1 MLHVHVCIWH
11 CLQQPAVERNK
22 APNMVGFYTGPG
34 RGTEN
39 TFKTDSEVSS
49 REERT
54 SDKEDKS
61 EQDTPEMPSD
71 LESRVA
77 SVAITEKDSEDV
89 RGDNKENLEQL
100 SAHNGVAKCGAVNG
114 SIEGPEW
121 NGDAVVDDDDPEWD
135 DDDDDDDSGWITP
148 ENFHQACE
156 EMGGV
161 SEEKAAGIAVGCT
174 TTDFAMQVY
183 LSQMK
188 DRRVERKK
196 RGRGGRKEVE
206 RVRVSIVCLAL
217 CLVLA
222 ECDAP
227 DGSECDL
234 CGWNE
239 NKAAANVR
247 NEV

>member
-39 TFKTDSEVSS
+39 TLRTNSEVSS

-61 EQDTPEMPSD
+61 EQDTSEMPSD

-100 SAHNGVAKCGAVNG
+100 SAHNSVAKCGAVNG
-114 SIEGPEW
+114 STEGPEW
-121 NGDAVVDDDDPEWD
+121 NGDTVVDGDDLEWND
-135 DDDDDDDSGWITP
+135 DSDDDDSGWITP

-174 TTDFAMQVY
+174 TTDFAMQVC

-188 DRRVERKK
+188 ERRAEKK
-196 RGRGGRKEVE
+196 ERGREGGRE
-206 RVRVSIVCLAL
+206 
-217 CLVLA
+217 
-222 ECDAP
+222 
-227 DGSECDL
+227 
-234 CGWNE
+234 
-239 NKAAANVR
+239 
-247 NEV
+247 

>member
-39 TFKTDSEVSS
+39 TLKTESEVSS
-49 REERT
+49 WEERT
-54 SDKEDKS
+54 LDNEDKS
-61 EQDTPEMPSD
+61 EQDTPEIPSD

-100 SAHNGVAKCGAVNG
+100 SAHNSVAKCGAVNG
-114 SIEGPEW
+114 STEGPEW
-121 NGDAVVDDDDPEWD
+121 NGDTVVDGDNPEWD
-135 DDDDDDDSGWITP
+135 DDSDDDSGWITP

-156 EMGGV
+156 EMGGI

-174 TTDFAMQVY
+174 TTDFAMQVC

-188 DRRVERKK
+188 ERRAEKKEKGGGER
-196 RGRGGRKEVE
+196 RGREGE
-206 RVRVSIVCLAL
+206 REYCVFSIVSCS
-217 CLVLA
+217 C
-222 ECDAP
+222 
-227 DGSECDL
+227 
-234 CGWNE
+234 
-239 NKAAANVR
+239 R
-247 NEV
+247 M